1 VESISFADG
10 QEQSSWTPRSTN
22 TLNESRKK
30 GERELSSFLFQ
41 KGGTTRLT
49 RTLRL
54 CYDKTTD
61 RSVVSPMQRIDI
73 IQAAAQ
79 IFRQKGYHGTSMQ
92 DIADAVHLQKA
103 SLYHHVTGKQD
114 ILVTILDQAL
124 DLLIDDME
132 KVATSKLSPQEKV
145 RSAMRTYVSQ
155 LTGDLDLATVLL
167 MEHRSLDEE
176 LRLIHVDRRDRFEAL
191 WRGIVQEGIDSGV
204 FRQVDARLTSFAF
217 LGVLNWLI
225 TWYRHDGSLSGEQIA
240 DRFAE
245 LLLSGLVESKAG
257 SST

>member
-1 VESISFADG
+1 
-10 QEQSSWTPRSTN
+10 
-22 TLNESRKK
+22 
-30 GERELSSFLFQ
+30 
-41 KGGTTRLT
+41 
-49 RTLRL
+49 
-54 CYDKTTD
+54 
-61 RSVVSPMQRIDI
+61 MQRTDI
-73 IQAAAQ
+73 IHAAAQ

-124 DLLIDDME
+124 DQLIEDVEQVVKSD
-132 KVATSKLSPQEKV
+132 LSPQDKI
-145 RSAMRTYVSQ
+145 RSAMRTYVKR

-167 MEHRSLDEE
+167 MEHRSLDDD
-176 LRLIHVDRRDRFEAL
+176 LRSIHIDRRDRFEAF
-191 WRGIVQEGIDSGV
+191 WRILVQEGVDSGA

-240 DRFAE
+240 DRFAD
-245 LLLSGLVESKAG
+245 LLLSGLVTSARG
-257 SST
+257 NGR

>member
-1 VESISFADG
+1 
-10 QEQSSWTPRSTN
+10 
-22 TLNESRKK
+22 
-30 GERELSSFLFQ
+30 
-41 KGGTTRLT
+41 
-49 RTLRL
+49 
-54 CYDKTTD
+54 
-61 RSVVSPMQRIDI
+61 MQRIDI

-92 DIADAVHLQKA
+92 DIADAVDLQKA

-124 DLLIDDME
+124 DLLIEDME

-145 RSAMRTYVSQ
+145 RSAMRTYVSR

-167 MEHRSLDEE
+167 MEHRSLDDE
-176 LRLIHVDRRDRFEAL
+176 LRVIHIDRRDRFEAL
-191 WRGIVQEGIDSGV
+191 WRGIVQEGIDSDI
-204 FRQVDARLTSFAF
+204 FRTVDARLTSFAF

-240 DRFAE
+240 DRFAD
-245 LLLSGLVESKAG
+245 LLLSGLVNSPPG
-257 SST
+257 NSR